1 MDKFVVATWGE
12 WNVDNY
18 EKYFSND
25 DRYILI
31 KEKHELTQ
39 EFLESVK
46 PKYVFFPHWS
56 HIIPKSIYNNY
67 ECVVFHMTDL
77 PYGRGGSPLQNL
89 IVNGHKETKISAIK
103 VVKELDA
110 GPVYIKFPLSLEGTA
125 QEIYTRASS
134 VIFEKLIPTIVA
146 DNPQPLEQVGEVFS
160 FKRRR
165 PEDGNL
171 ENCKDIN
178 KIFDYIRMLDAE
190 GYPNAYLELN
200 DYVLTFKK
208 AQIVNGEVKAEVIF
222 KRKED

>member
-1 MDKFVVATWGE
+1 MDKFIIATWGE
-12 WNVDNY
+12 WNVENF

-39 EFLESVK
+39 EFLESIN

-56 HIIPKSIYNNY
+56 HIIPKSIYDNY
-67 ECVVFHMTDL
+67 NCIVFHMTDL

-89 IVNGHKETKISAIK
+89 IVNGKSETKISAIK

-110 GPVYIKFPLSLEGTA
+110 GPVYTKYDLSLAGTA
-125 QEIYTRASS
+125 QEIFTRASEI
-134 VIFEKLIPTIVA
+134 IFRKLIPMIVEE
-146 DNPQPLEQVGEVFS
+146 NPIPVDQVGEVTS
-160 FKRRR
+160 FKRRK

-171 ENCKDIN
+171 ENCKDISQ
-178 KIFDYIRMLDAE
+178 IYDYIRMLDAE
-190 GYPNAYLELN
+190 GYPNAFLEFN

-208 AQIVNGEVKAEVIF
+208 AQMESGEIRAEVIF
-222 KRKED
+222 KIKED

>member
-1 MDKFVVATWGE
+1 MDKFVIATWGE
-12 WNVDNY
+12 WNVKNY
-18 EKYFSND
+18 EKNFSND

-39 EFLESVK
+39 EYLEDVN

-56 HIIPKSIYNNY
+56 HIIPKSIYENF

-89 IVNGHKETKISAIK
+89 IVNGQTETKISAIK

-110 GPVYIKFPLSLEGTA
+110 GPVYFKLPLSLEGTA

-134 VIFEKLIPTIVA
+134 VIFEKLIPMIVT
-146 DNPQPLEQVGEVFS
+146 DNPQPVEQVGEVFN
-160 FKRRR
+160 FKRRK

-171 ENCKDIN
+171 ENCKGIN
-178 KIFDYIRMLDAE
+178 QIYDYIRMLDAE
-190 GYPNAYLELN
+190 GYPNAFLEFK

-208 AQIVNGEVKAEVIF
+208 AQLLNGEVKAEVIF